1 MSKLENLTA
10 YTVVEKKELKEV
22 NGYGYI
28 LSHNKTKARV
38 AVIENDDTNKVF
50 TIGFRTASRRYRCAA
65 YHGAFGSL
73 WFQKISG
80 QGSVRG
86 ALQRKPEYILKCND
100 LFGQDSISAC
110 KSE

>member
-1 MSKLENLTA
+1 MNRLSKLENLTA

-50 TIGFRTASRRYRCAA
+50 TICLLYTSPSPRDCS
-65 YHGAFGSL
+65 
-73 WFQKISG
+73 
-80 QGSVRG
+80 
-86 ALQRKPEYILKCND
+86 
-100 LFGQDSISAC
+100 
-110 KSE
+110 

>member
-50 TIGFRTASRRYRCAA
+50 TIGFRTPPADDTENFRSRIRSWSFA
-65 YHGAFGSL
+65 
-73 WFQKISG
+73 KE
-80 QGSVRG
+80 V
-86 ALQRKPEYILKCND
+86 
-100 LFGQDSISAC
+100 
-110 KSE
+110 

>member
-50 TIGFRTASRRYRCAA
+50 TIGFRTPPADD
-65 YHGAFGSL
+65 
-73 WFQKISG
+73 SG

-100 LFGQDSISAC
+100 LFGQDSVSAC
-110 KSE
+110 KSK

>member
-50 TIGFRTASRRYRCAA
+50 TIGFRTPPATIPVCHISQNIRCFAVPENSR
-65 YHGAFGSL
+65 
-73 WFQKISG
+73 
-80 QGSVRG
+80 
-86 ALQRKPEYILKCND
+86 
-100 LFGQDSISAC
+100 
-110 KSE
+110 

>member
-50 TIGFRTASRRYRCAA
+50 TGHRQPTIQVCHISQNIRCFAVPENSR
-65 YHGAFGSL
+65 
-73 WFQKISG
+73 
-80 QGSVRG
+80 
-86 ALQRKPEYILKCND
+86 
-100 LFGQDSISAC
+100 
-110 KSE
+110 

>member
-50 TIGFRTASRRYRCAA
+50 TIGFRTPPASALRI
-65 YHGAFGSL
+65 G
-73 WFQKISG
+73 QISG

-86 ALQRKPEYILKCND
+86 ALQRKSEYILKCND

>member
-50 TIGFRTASRRYRCAA
+50 TIGFRTPPADDTGVPHITEHSVLCGSRKFPVKDPFVELCK
-65 YHGAFGSL
+65 GSL
-73 WFQKISG
+73 NTFLNAMTYSTRQCI
-80 QGSVRG
+80 R
-86 ALQRKPEYILKCND
+86 LQV
-100 LFGQDSISAC
+100 
-110 KSE
+110 

>member
-50 TIGFRTASRRYRCAA
+50 TIGFRTRQPTIQVCHISQNIRCFAVPENSR
-65 YHGAFGSL
+65 
-73 WFQKISG
+73 
-80 QGSVRG
+80 
-86 ALQRKPEYILKCND
+86 
-100 LFGQDSISAC
+100 
-110 KSE
+110 

>member
-50 TIGFRTASRRYRCAA
+50 TIGFRTPPADDRIWIPMPGY
-65 YHGAFGSL
+65 FL
-73 WFQKISG
+73 
-80 QGSVRG
+80 
-86 ALQRKPEYILKCND
+86 RKVNM
-100 LFGQDSISAC
+100 
-110 KSE
+110 

>member
-50 TIGFRTASRRYRCAA
+50 TASRRYRCAA

-73 WFQKISG
+73 RFQKISG

-86 ALQRKPEYILKCND
+86 ALQRKSEYILKCND

>member
-1 MSKLENLTA
+1 MNRLSKLENLTA

-50 TIGFRTASRRYRCAA
+50 TIGFRTPPADDTGVPHRHFHLPAS
-65 YHGAFGSL
+65 HQESP
-73 WFQKISG
+73 S
-80 QGSVRG
+80 
-86 ALQRKPEYILKCND
+86 
-100 LFGQDSISAC
+100 
-110 KSE
+110 